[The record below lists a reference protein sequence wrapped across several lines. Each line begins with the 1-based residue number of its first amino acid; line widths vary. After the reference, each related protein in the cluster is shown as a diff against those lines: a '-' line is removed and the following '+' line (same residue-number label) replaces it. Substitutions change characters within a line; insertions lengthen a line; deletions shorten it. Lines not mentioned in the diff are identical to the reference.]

1 MGLGYDALTG
11 GRINLMTT
19 VAEPSIHTAVI
30 RPELSV
36 VIPVYRS
43 KDTLE
48 ELLSRIT
55 ESFSTSGVDI
65 EVLMVE
71 DCGRDGSWE
80 VIESLAAD
88 QPVLRGIRL
97 SRNFGQHA
105 ATICGMAM
113 ARGHWVATIDDDLE
127 QPPEKLPEL
136 LEKAKEGY
144 DLVYG
149 VYPERTHAAWRNV
162 TSHLAR
168 LLFKLAIPT
177 LNETYTSMRLIRGD
191 LARELKRFD
200 SPFPFVDGYL
210 SWLTSRCAC
219 MEVSHQPRPSG
230 KSNYTLSKLL
240 THTLNIFVTFS
251 DAPLKLASNAGLFF
265 SLIGFSALAVI
276 LIGRLIGAISAVGYA
291 SVMAAILAVGGIQ
304 LLVLGVFG
312 EYIGRINFKTS
323 RKPLYLV
330 TYDTEA
336 AK

>member
-1 MGLGYDALTG
+1 
-11 GRINLMTT
+11 MTMHS
-19 VAEPSIHTAVI
+19 ELSNHRSDH
-30 RPELSV
+30 RPDISV

-48 ELLSRIT
+48 ELLHRIIK
-55 ESFSTSGVDI
+55 SFSNGSVKI

-71 DCGRDGSWE
+71 DCGRDGSWNA
-80 VIESLAAD
+80 IEALAAD
-88 QPVLRGIRL
+88 EPVLRGIRL

-113 ARGHWVATIDDDLE
+113 ARGHWVATMDDDLE

-149 VYPERTHAAWRNV
+149 VYSERTHATWRNI

-168 LLFKLAIPT
+168 VLFKLAIPT
-177 LNETYTSMRLIRGD
+177 LNDTYTSMRVIRGD

-210 SWLTSRCAC
+210 SWLTNRCAC
-219 MEVSHQPRPSG
+219 VEVSHQRRPAG
-230 KSNYTLSKLL
+230 KSNYTFSKLF

-265 SLIGFSALAVI
+265 SLIGFSTLAVI
-276 LIGRLIGAISAVGYA
+276 LIGRLIGAITAVGYA

-330 TYDTEA
+330 AYDTEA

>member
-1 MGLGYDALTG
+1 
-11 GRINLMTT
+11 MTT
-19 VAEPSIHTAVI
+19 HSELSSRRAGN

-48 ELLSRIT
+48 ELLNRII
-55 ESFSTSGVDI
+55 ESFSNSLFEI

-71 DCGRDGSWE
+71 DCGRDGSWDA
-80 VIESLAAD
+80 IEALAAD

-113 ARGHWVATIDDDLE
+113 ARGHWVATMDDDLE

-149 VYPERTHAAWRNV
+149 VYPERTHAAWRNI

-168 LLFKLAIPT
+168 VLFKLAVPT
-177 LNETYTSMRLIRGD
+177 LNDTYTSMRVIRGD

-210 SWLTSRCAC
+210 SWLTNRSAC
-219 MEVSHQPRPSG
+219 VEVSHQPRAAG
-230 KSNYTLSKLL
+230 KSNYTFSKLFA
-240 THTLNIFVTFS
+240 HTLNIFVTFS
-251 DAPLKLASNAGLFF
+251 DAPLKLASNTGLFF
-265 SLIGFSALAVI
+265 SLIGFSALAFI
-276 LIGRLIGAISAVGYA
+276 LIGRLVGAITAVGYA

-304 LLVLGVFG
+304 LLVLGIFG

-330 TYDTEA
+330 AYDTEA

>member
-1 MGLGYDALTG
+1 MAAHSVLSSHRTG
-11 GRINLMTT
+11 N
-19 VAEPSIHTAVI
+19 
-30 RPELSV
+30 RPDLSV

-43 KDTLE
+43 KDTLK
-48 ELLSRIT
+48 ELLHRIV
-55 ESFSTSGVDI
+55 ESFSNSMVEI

-71 DCGRDGSWE
+71 DCGRDGSWDA
-80 VIESLAAD
+80 IEALAAD
-88 QPVLRGIRL
+88 QPALRGIRL

-136 LEKAKEGY
+136 LEKAMEGY

-149 VYPERTHAAWRNV
+149 VYPERTHAAWRNI

-168 LLFKLAIPT
+168 VLLKLAIPT
-177 LNETYTSMRLIRGD
+177 LNDTYTSMRVIRGD
-191 LARELKRFD
+191 LARELKRFE

-210 SWLTSRCAC
+210 SWLTSFCAC
-219 MEVSHQPRPSG
+219 VEINHQSRPAG
-230 KSNYTLSKLL
+230 QSNYTFDKLFA
-240 THTLNIFVTFS
+240 HTLNIFVTFS
-251 DAPLKLASNAGLFF
+251 DAPIKLATNAGLFF
-265 SLIGFSALAVI
+265 SLVGFSALAVV
-276 LIGRLIGAISAVGYA
+276 LIGRLVGAITAVGYA

-304 LLVLGVFG
+304 LLVLGIFG

-330 TYDTEA
+330 AYDTEA

>member
-1 MGLGYDALTG
+1 
-11 GRINLMTT
+11 MTT
-19 VAEPSIHTAVI
+19 HSEPSGHQSGH
-30 RPELSV
+30 RPDLSV

-48 ELLSRIT
+48 ELLHRII
-55 ESFSTSGVDI
+55 ESFSNSRFEI
-65 EVLMVE
+65 EILMVE
-71 DCGRDGSWE
+71 DCGRDGSWDA
-80 VIESLAAD
+80 IEALVAD

-149 VYPERTHAAWRNV
+149 VYPERTHAAWRNI

-168 LLFKLAIPT
+168 VLFKLAIPT
-177 LNETYTSMRLIRGD
+177 LNDTYTSMRVIRGD

-210 SWLTSRCAC
+210 SWLTNRCAC
-219 MEVSHQPRPSG
+219 VEVSHQPRPAG
-230 KSNYTLSKLL
+230 KSNYTFSKLFA
-240 THTLNIFVTFS
+240 HTLNIFVTFS
-251 DAPLKLASNAGLFF
+251 DVPLKFASNAGLFF
-265 SLIGFSALAVI
+265 SLIGFSTLAFI
-276 LIGRLIGAISAVGYA
+276 LIGRLIGAITAVGYA

-304 LLVLGVFG
+304 LLVLGIFG

-330 TYDTEA
+330 AYDTEA

>member
-1 MGLGYDALTG
+1 
-11 GRINLMTT
+11 MTT
-19 VAEPSIHTAVI
+19 HSELSWHQSGD
-30 RPELSV
+30 RPELSI

-48 ELLSRIT
+48 ELLRRIL
-55 ESFSTSGVDI
+55 ESFSNSMLDI

-71 DCGRDGSWE
+71 DCGRDGSWD
-80 VIESLAAD
+80 VIEALAAD

-149 VYPERTHAAWRNV
+149 VYPERAHAAWRNI
-162 TSHLAR
+162 TSHLGR
-168 LLFKLAIPT
+168 ILFKFAIPT
-177 LNETYTSMRLIRGD
+177 LNDTYTSMRLVRGD
-191 LARELKRFD
+191 LARALKRFD

-210 SWLTSRCAC
+210 SWLTNRCAC
-219 MEVSHQPRPSG
+219 VEVSHQPRPAG
-230 KSNYTLSKLL
+230 KSNYTFGKLF
-240 THTLNIFVTFS
+240 THTLNIFATFS
-251 DAPLKLASNAGLFF
+251 DAPLKLASNMGLFF
-265 SLIGFSALAVI
+265 SLIGFGALAFI
-276 LIGRLIGAISAVGYA
+276 LIGRLVGAITAIGYS

-304 LLVLGVFG
+304 LLVLGIFG
-312 EYIGRINFKTS
+312 EYIARINFKTS

-330 TYDTEA
+330 AYDTQAGECP
-336 AK
+336 

>member
-1 MGLGYDALTG
+1 M
-11 GRINLMTT
+11 R
-19 VAEPSIHTAVI
+19 

-43 KDTLE
+43 KETLS
-48 ELLSRIT
+48 ELLRRIT
-55 ESFSTSGVDI
+55 ESCSARGVEF

-71 DCGRDGSWE
+71 DSGGDGSWD

-88 QPVLRGIRL
+88 HPTLRGIRL

-105 ATICGMAM
+105 ATICGLAL
-113 ARGHWVATIDDDLE
+113 ARGHWVATMDDDLE

-149 VYPERTHAAWRNV
+149 VYPDRTHAAWRNI

-168 LLFKLAIPT
+168 ILFKLAIPT
-177 LNETYTSMRLIRGD
+177 LNDTYTSMRVIRGD

-210 SWLTSRCAC
+210 SWLTNRCVC
-219 MEVSHQPRPSG
+219 LEVSHQPRPAG
-230 KSNYTLSKLL
+230 KSNYTFNKLL
-240 THTLNIFVTFS
+240 AHTLNIFVTFS

-276 LIGRLIGAISAVGYA
+276 LIGRLVGAITAIGYA

-304 LLVLGVFG
+304 LLVLGIFG

-330 TYDTEA
+330 AYDTEA

>member
-1 MGLGYDALTG
+1 MAD
-11 GRINLMTT
+11 RMNRMTT
-19 VAEPSIHTAVI
+19 HPEPSSHRTVKP
-30 RPELSV
+30 PELSI
-36 VIPVYRS
+36 VIPVYQS
-43 KDTLE
+43 KDTLK
-48 ELLSRIT
+48 ELLRRIT
-55 ESFSTSGVDI
+55 QSFSTNGVEI

-71 DCGRDGSWE
+71 DCSRDGSWD

-88 QPVLRGIRL
+88 QPLLRGIRL

-113 ARGHWVATIDDDLE
+113 ARGHWVATMDDDLE

-149 VYPERTHAAWRNV
+149 FYPERTHAPWRNI

-168 LLFKLAIPT
+168 VLFKLAIPT
-177 LNETYTSMRLIRGD
+177 LNDTYTSMRVVRGD

-210 SWLTSRCAC
+210 SWLTNRCAC
-219 MEVSHQPRPSG
+219 VEVSHQPRHTG
-230 KSNYTLSKLL
+230 KSNYTFSKLFAL
-240 THTLNIFVTFS
+240 TLNTFVTFS

-276 LIGRLIGAISAVGYA
+276 LIGRLIGTITVAGYA
-291 SVMAAILAVGGIQ
+291 SVMAAILAVGGVQ
-304 LLVLGVFG
+304 LLVLGIFG

-323 RKPLYLV
+323 RMPLYLV
-330 TYDTEA
+330 AYDTEA
-336 AK
+336 VK

>member
-1 MGLGYDALTG
+1 
-11 GRINLMTT
+11 MTT
-19 VAEPSIHTAVI
+19 YCELSGHRSGH

-36 VIPVYRS
+36 VIPVYHS

-48 ELLSRIT
+48 ELLRRII
-55 ESFSTSGVDI
+55 ESFSNSRVEI

-71 DCGRDGSWE
+71 DCGRDGSWDT
-80 VIESLAAD
+80 IEALAAD

-136 LEKAKEGY
+136 LAKAKEGY

-149 VYPERTHAAWRNV
+149 VYPERSHAAWRNI

-168 LLFKLAIPT
+168 VLFKLAIPT
-177 LNETYTSMRLIRGD
+177 LNDTYTSMRVIRGD

-210 SWLTSRCAC
+210 SWLTNRCAC
-219 MEVSHQPRPSG
+219 VEVSHQPRPAG
-230 KSNYTLSKLL
+230 KSNYTFRKLFA
-240 THTLNIFVTFS
+240 HTLNIFVTFS

-265 SLIGFSALAVI
+265 SLIGFGTLAVI
-276 LIGRLIGAISAVGYA
+276 LIGRLVGAITAIGYA

-304 LLVLGVFG
+304 LLVLGIFG

-330 TYDTEA
+330 ACDTEA

>member
-1 MGLGYDALTG
+1 MHSELSNHRSD
-11 GRINLMTT
+11 
-19 VAEPSIHTAVI
+19 H
-30 RPELSV
+30 RPDISV

-48 ELLSRIT
+48 ELLHRIIK
-55 ESFSTSGVDI
+55 SFSNGSVKI

-71 DCGRDGSWE
+71 DCGRDGSWNA
-80 VIESLAAD
+80 IEALAAD
-88 QPVLRGIRL
+88 EPVLRGIRL

-113 ARGHWVATIDDDLE
+113 ARGHWVATMDDDLE

-149 VYPERTHAAWRNV
+149 VYSERTHATWRNI

-168 LLFKLAIPT
+168 VLFKLAIPT
-177 LNETYTSMRLIRGD
+177 LNDTYTSMRVIRGD

-210 SWLTSRCAC
+210 SWLTNRCAC
-219 MEVSHQPRPSG
+219 VEVSHQRRPAG
-230 KSNYTLSKLL
+230 KSNYTFSKLF

-265 SLIGFSALAVI
+265 SLIGFSTLAVI
-276 LIGRLIGAISAVGYA
+276 LIGRLIGAITAVGYA

-330 TYDTEA
+330 AYDTEA

>member
-1 MGLGYDALTG
+1 MAMHSETQSDGVH
-11 GRINLMTT
+11 R
-19 VAEPSIHTAVI
+19 

-43 KDTLE
+43 KDTLR
-48 ELLSRIT
+48 ELLRRII
-55 ESFSTSGVDI
+55 ESFSANEVLI
-65 EVLMVE
+65 EVIMVE
-71 DCGRDGSWE
+71 DCGRDGSWH

-113 ARGHWVATIDDDLE
+113 ARGHWVATMDDDLE
-127 QPPEKLPEL
+127 QSPEKLPEL
-136 LEKAKEGY
+136 LQKAKEGY

-149 VYPERTHAAWRNV
+149 VYPERTHAAWRNI

-177 LNETYTSMRLIRGD
+177 LNDTYTSMRVVRGD

-219 MEVSHQPRPSG
+219 MEVSHQPRPAG
-230 KSNYTLSKLL
+230 KSNYTFSKLFA
-240 THTLNIFVTFS
+240 HTLNIFVTFS
-251 DAPLKLASNAGLFF
+251 DAPLKLASNAGLVF
-265 SLIGFSALAVI
+265 SLIGFSALVFI
-276 LIGRLIGAISAVGYA
+276 LIGRLIGAITAVGYA
-291 SVMAAILAVGGIQ
+291 SVMATILAVGGIQ
-304 LLVLGVFG
+304 LLVLGIFG

-330 TYDTEA
+330 AFDTQTGDRS
-336 AK
+336 

>member
-1 MGLGYDALTG
+1 MAMHSETQSDGVQ
-11 GRINLMTT
+11 M
-19 VAEPSIHTAVI
+19 

-43 KDTLE
+43 KDTLR
-48 ELLSRIT
+48 ELLRRII
-55 ESFSTSGVDI
+55 ESFSANEVFI
-65 EVLMVE
+65 EVIMVE
-71 DCGRDGSWE
+71 DCGRDGSWH

-113 ARGHWVATIDDDLE
+113 ARGHWVATMDDDLE

-149 VYPERTHAAWRNV
+149 VYPERTHAAWRNI

-177 LNETYTSMRLIRGD
+177 LNDTYTSMRVIRGD

-219 MEVSHQPRPSG
+219 LEVSHQPRPAG
-230 KSNYTLSKLL
+230 KSNYTFSKLFV
-240 THTLNIFVTFS
+240 HTLNIFVTFS
-251 DAPLKLASNAGLFF
+251 DAPLKLASNAGLVF
-265 SLIGFSALAVI
+265 SLIGFSALVFI
-276 LIGRLIGAISAVGYA
+276 LIGRLIGAITAVGYA
-291 SVMAAILAVGGIQ
+291 SVMATILAVGGIQ
-304 LLVLGVFG
+304 LLVLGIFG

-330 TYDTEA
+330 AFDTQTGDRS
-336 AK
+336 

>member
-1 MGLGYDALTG
+1 MPTSSRQREPGLG
-11 GRINLMTT
+11 
-19 VAEPSIHTAVI
+19 EH
-30 RPELSV
+30 PELSI

-43 KDTLE
+43 KDT
-48 ELLSRIT
+48 IT
-55 ESFSTSGVDI
+55 QLIQRTTAVFSEKKINI
-65 EVLMVE
+65 EIIMVE
-71 DCGRDGSWE
+71 DCGGDGSWE

-88 QPVLRGIRL
+88 QPALRGVRL

-136 LEKAKEGY
+136 HEKAKEGY

-149 VYPERTHAAWRNV
+149 VYPERTHAAWRNI

-168 LLFKLAIPT
+168 LLFKFAIPT
-177 LNETYTSMRLIRGD
+177 LNDAYTSMRVIRGD

-210 SWLTSRCAC
+210 SWLTNCCAC
-219 MEVSHQPRPSG
+219 VEVSHQPRPVG
-230 KSNYTLSKLL
+230 KSNYRFSKLL
-240 THTLNIFVTFS
+240 AHTLNIFVTFS
-251 DAPLKLASNAGLFF
+251 DAPLKLASNTGLFF
-265 SLIGFSALAVI
+265 SLLGFSALAVI
-276 LIGRLIGAISAVGYA
+276 LIGRLVGAITAAGYA

-304 LLVLGVFG
+304 LLVLGIFA

-323 RKPLYLV
+323 SKPLYLV
-330 TYDTEA
+330 AHDTEA
-336 AK
+336 SK

>member
-1 MGLGYDALTG
+1 
-11 GRINLMTT
+11 MTT
-19 VAEPSIHTAVI
+19 YCELSGHRSGH

-48 ELLSRIT
+48 ELLRRII
-55 ESFSTSGVDI
+55 ESFSNSRVEI

-71 DCGRDGSWE
+71 DCGRDGSWDT
-80 VIESLAAD
+80 IEALAAD

-113 ARGHWVATIDDDLE
+113 ARGHWVATMDDDLE

-136 LEKAKEGY
+136 LAKAKEGY

-149 VYPERTHAAWRNV
+149 VYPERSHAAWRNI

-168 LLFKLAIPT
+168 VLFKLAIPT
-177 LNETYTSMRLIRGD
+177 LNDTYTSMRVIRGD

-210 SWLTSRCAC
+210 SWLTNRCAC
-219 MEVSHQPRPSG
+219 VEVSHQPRPAG
-230 KSNYTLSKLL
+230 KSNYTFSKLFA
-240 THTLNIFVTFS
+240 HTLNIFVTFS

-265 SLIGFSALAVI
+265 SLIGFGTLAVI
-276 LIGRLIGAISAVGYA
+276 LIGRLVGAITAIGYA
-291 SVMAAILAVGGIQ
+291 SVMAASLAVGGIQ
-304 LLVLGVFG
+304 LLVLGIFG

-330 TYDTEA
+330 AYDTEA

>member
-1 MGLGYDALTG
+1 
-11 GRINLMTT
+11 MTT
-19 VAEPSIHTAVI
+19 HSEPRSKGAVNC
-30 RPELSV
+30 PDLSV

-43 KDTLE
+43 RDTLK
-48 ELLSRIT
+48 ELLHRIK
-55 ESFSTSGVDI
+55 ESFSDGRVKI

-71 DCGRDGSWE
+71 DCGRDGSWDT
-80 VIESLAAD
+80 IETLAAD

-113 ARGHWVATIDDDLE
+113 ARGDWVATIDDDLE

-149 VYPERTHAAWRNV
+149 VYPERSHAAWRNI

-168 LLFKLAIPT
+168 ILFKLAIPT
-177 LNETYTSMRLIRGD
+177 LNDTYTSMRVIRGD

-210 SWLTSRCAC
+210 SWLTNRCAC
-219 MEVSHQPRPSG
+219 VEVSHQPRPAG
-230 KSNYTLSKLL
+230 KSNYTFSKLF

-265 SLIGFSALAVI
+265 SLIGFSTLAII
-276 LIGRLIGAISAVGYA
+276 LIGRLFGAITAVGYA

-304 LLVLGVFG
+304 LLVLGIFG

-330 TYDTEA
+330 AYDTQAGERP
-336 AK
+336 